1 MHLHHMYEQ
10 TYEKLVSVVTWC
22 DVMTQIE
29 INGTDGMYMYHPAQT
44 VRSRCLKSRR
54 KTTTQEMR
62 CTLLCCLRC

>member
-10 TYEKLVSVVTWC
+10 TYEKLVSVVPWC

-44 VRSRCLKSRR
+44 VTSRCLKSRR